1 MSPVAE
7 RMSSPS
13 ARLASLASPAFVVAL
28 ALLIVNDIA
37 LKPLFHNVLTGKL
50 SDFAGLF
57 ALSLFVATLWP
68 RRRHIAAGT
77 IAVAFAF
84 WKTSYAGP
92 LIGALNAVSPVA
104 IGRTVDLGD
113 LVALPMIP
121 LAVWAAPRMKPWPL
135 PRALQVLLA
144 VLAPL
149 AFAAT
154 SRLPYAVRG
163 TLDVSATAEVD
174 EAALQSLVDEVA
186 ADQRLVCSICDPLA
200 QGRVYG
206 PRSSGDERASLVVS
220 FDGERKT
227 LFFATTGYDRE
238 GRRGVLTLSES
249 LRAAMQERFPGTATI
264 EFTEGLDARASPT
277 TTELTVRLPGEEALS
292 VATAE
297 QAKRTLSFVI
307 EEVVREHGLRTDA
320 SALVY
325 YAGRRVGISPFERD
339 LVLTPQWYTNSSF
352 TVRVVRLTESY
363 APLQKALTDDLA
375 ARLIAAFGSDAVTR
389 QDFGAL

>member
-1 MSPVAE
+1 LNCNTDCAVGGP
-7 RMSSPS
+7 PT
-13 ARLASLASPAFVVAL
+13 RLAWLSSPAFVTAL
-28 ALLIVNDIA
+28 ALLVLNDVA
-37 LKPLFHNVLTGKL
+37 LKPLFHNALTGKL

-57 ALSLFVATLWP
+57 ALTLFVATLWP
-68 RRRHIAAGT
+68 RQSRRAAWAIAL
-77 IAVAFAF
+77 AFTF
-84 WKTSYAGP
+84 WKTPYAEP

-104 IGRTVDLGD
+104 LGRTVDLWD
-113 LVALPMIP
+113 FVALPMIP
-121 LAVWAAPRMKPWPL
+121 LAAWAAPRMKPWPL

-163 TLDVSATAEVD
+163 ALDVGATAEVD

-186 ADQRLVCSICDPLA
+186 ADHRLVCSVCDPLA

-206 PRSSGDERASLVVS
+206 ARPSGGERASLVVS
-220 FDGERKT
+220 FDDERET
-227 LFFATTGYDRE
+227 LFFATTGYERE
-238 GRRGVLTLSES
+238 GRRGVLALSES
-249 LRAAMQERFPGTATI
+249 LRAAMQERFLGTATI
-264 EFTEGLDARASPT
+264 EFTEGLDARASPA
-277 TTELTVRLPGEEALS
+277 TELTVRLPGEEALS

-297 QAKRTLSFVI
+297 QAKRTLSSII

-325 YAGRRVGISPFERD
+325 YAGRRVGTSPFERD
-339 LVLTPQWYTNSSF
+339 LVLTPQWITNSSF
-352 TVRVVRLTESY
+352 TVRVARLTESY

-375 ARLIAAFGSDAVTR
+375 ARLVAAFGPDAVTR

>member
-1 MSPVAE
+1 MAE
-7 RMSSPS
+7 RMGSLS
-13 ARLASLASPAFVVAL
+13 ARLVSLGSPAFVAAL
-28 ALLIVNDIA
+28 VLLVVNDVA
-37 LKPLFHNVLTGKL
+37 LKPLFHNALTGKL

-57 ALSLFVATLWP
+57 ALALFVATLWP
-68 RRRHIAAGT
+68 RRSRGAAWT
-77 IAVAFAF
+77 LALAFTF
-84 WKTSYAGP
+84 WKTPYAEP

-104 IGRTVDLGD
+104 IGRTVDLWD
-113 LVALPMIP
+113 LVAVPMIP

-163 TLDVSATAEVD
+163 TLDVSATVEVD
-174 EAALQSLVDEVA
+174 EAALQSLIDEVA
-186 ADQRLVCSICDPLA
+186 ADHRLVCSSCDPLV

-206 PRSSGDERASLVVS
+206 ARPAGGERASLVVS
-220 FDGERKT
+220 FDGERET
-227 LFFATTGYDRE
+227 LFFATTGYERE
-238 GRRGVLTLSES
+238 GRRGVLALSES

-264 EFTEGLDARASPT
+264 EFTEERDARSSPA
-277 TTELTVRLPGEEALS
+277 TELTVRLPSEEALS

-297 QAKRTLSFVI
+297 QAKRTLSSVI
-307 EEVVREHGLRTDA
+307 EEVVRAHGLHTDA

-339 LVLTPQWYTNSSF
+339 LVLAPQWITNSSF
-352 TVRVVRLTESY
+352 TVRVARLTESY
-363 APLQKALTDDLA
+363 APQQKALTDDLA